1 MALSC
6 LCVITNDISSQ
17 YKELLHQQIE
27 INTII
32 SLAIINKTEIRR
44 ITMESCRR
52 PDSVLFLFPPF
63 GKNAIQQSWES
74 VDWSGQTLWQVTACW
89 SFLEESR
96 LGKLSTSGMERLVDV
111 QIVRESRIC
120 AQKCFGLSKNTID
133 YFIFNPNKVYK
144 FSCSSSCYRVPV
156 SERRLL

>member
-63 GKNAIQQSWES
+63 GKLYPTILGASGL
-74 VDWSGQTLWQVTACW
+74 VWSDLVASDGL
-89 SFLEESR
+89 LELSR
-96 LGKLSTSGMERLVDV
+96 RKPAG
-111 QIVRESRIC
+111 
-120 AQKCFGLSKNTID
+120 
-133 YFIFNPNKVYK
+133 
-144 FSCSSSCYRVPV
+144 
-156 SERRLL
+156 